1 VELVSNL
8 SVRRDISSYESG
20 AARRR
25 REPEDAMTT
34 TATRSLARLTPTL
47 LVAAALAGSTTLA
60 LPASADAAVRVGV
73 TTASLLTVEDV
84 QASGLPADSATVTA
98 TGDAQLNDGGHYD
111 ENCLRDKTI
120 RAITGAKSYPARG
133 TGNGYADA
141 VVTSTLDKEVYV
153 SESVAQAR
161 TAADTDRY
169 VAMLTQQV
177 VDVAQCQE
185 DPAQGIRHAPVRG
198 DRVERDHAPA
208 PGPQRRAAAALSGT
222 ELRRRPWAAGL
233 DWAGPPTCCPG
244 ARP

>member
-1 VELVSNL
+1 
-8 SVRRDISSYESG
+8 
-20 AARRR
+20 
-25 REPEDAMTT
+25 MTT
-34 TATRSLARLTPTL
+34 TATRSLARLAPTL

-185 DPAQGIRHAPVRG
+185 DPAQGIRHAPVRHVVAPDG
-198 DRVERDHAPA
+198 STADYFATVYPDGSRDGGGVAIVRDGTRFGIVSLGSGTGSSA
-208 PGPQRRAAAALSGT
+208 TTLRRLALSAAQR
-222 ELRRRPWAAGL
+222 LR
-233 DWAGPPTCCPG
+233 
-244 ARP
+244 